1 MARRSNKIRIGFNI
15 INNTGTPVHSNDV
28 VELRKSIMACFG
40 LGGDHYVHIDTIID
54 ECNSS
59 VVPNYIDAVVHV
71 NLNTAKQS
79 ARFKKIYDLVNHLK
93 VNLGATNVVVDA
105 SEYIQPSHMSYIE
118 DDHLHMLVRREGKE
132 VIKTLFTDEYGAK
145 PLSNMAFTDH
155 MVLDNDISGIYLIGE
170 ENRANKLTNIISTSI
185 RTGNFN
191 FRTMLAIRNF
201 YKNQFSGQSALI
213 ANAWARN
220 GFYVDVLV
228 KFTNGK
234 VISFAKNDFVGGPT
248 ELEFHYFGVDGRENW
263 DNASNRF
270 VHQEFEKTYSVKL

>member
-1 MARRSNKIRIGFNI
+1 MARRSNTIRIGFNI
-15 INNTGTPVHSNDV
+15 VGGAGLPIHHNDV
-28 VELRKSIMACFG
+28 FKLRENIMTCFG
-40 LGGDHYVHIDTIID
+40 PGAGHYVYINADIDKQ
-54 ECNSS
+54 NS
-59 VVPNYIDAVVHV
+59 PMALDYIDAVVYV
-71 NLNTAKQS
+71 DLNTARQ
-79 ARFKKIYDLVNHLK
+79 AERFKKIDDLVNHLK
-93 VNLGATNVVVDA
+93 VNLNATNIVVDA

-118 DDHLHMLVRREGKE
+118 DGYLNMFARREGKE

-145 PLSNMAFTDH
+145 PLSNMAFTLD
-155 MVLDNDISGIYLIGE
+155 MVSDTDISGIYLIGE

-191 FRTMLAIRNF
+191 FRTMCAIRDF
-201 YKNQFSGQSALI
+201 YNKQYSWQSALI
-213 ANAWARN
+213 AKAWAYN

-263 DNASNRF
+263 DNASDRF
-270 VHQEFEKTYSVKL
+270 VHQVFEKTYSVKL

>member
-1 MARRSNKIRIGFNI
+1 MARRSNTIRIGFNI
-15 INNTGTPVHSNDV
+15 VGGAGLPIHHNDV
-28 VELRKSIMACFG
+28 FKLRENIMTCFG
-40 LGGDHYVHIDTIID
+40 LGANHYVYIDAVID
-54 ECNSS
+54 KQNN
-59 VVPNYIDAVVHV
+59 PMALDYIDAVVYV
-71 NLNTAKQS
+71 DINAARQ
-79 ARFKKIYDLVNHLK
+79 AERFKKIDDLVNHLK

-118 DDHLHMLVRREGKE
+118 DGHLHMLVRREGKE
-132 VIKTLFTDEYGAK
+132 VIKTIFTDEYGAK
-145 PLSNMAFTDH
+145 PLGNMAFTDH

-191 FRTMLAIRNF
+191 FRTMVAIRDF
-201 YKNQFSGQSALI
+201 YKKQFSGPTALYTK
-213 ANAWARN
+213 AWAYN

-270 VHQEFEKTYSVKL
+270 VHQVFEKSYSVKL